1 MGIGSWIDGKL
12 NQSILATSEKTLAA
26 TMARANLDEHFC
38 YGLTRELSNGLSG
51 LFPRIAPINSANLY
65 AVDAALTDAHPSR
78 LEDLA
83 TKLMDMSNRM
93 QKEGMHEA
101 AAASGTIAGWL
112 KASAL
117 AQTSGEGM
125 RDRAASLQD
134 QYHKWVYVL
143 LV

>member
-1 MGIGSWIDGKL
+1 MGIGSWIDAKL
-12 NQSILATSEKTLAA
+12 NKSILATCEKTLAA
-26 TMARANLDEHFC
+26 TMARADLDEHFC
-38 YGLTRELSNGLSG
+38 YGLTRELSDGLSG
-51 LFPRIAPINSANLY
+51 LFPRIAPINSANLHE
-65 AVDAALTDAHPSR
+65 VDAAFTASPPSR
-78 LEDLA
+78 LEGLA

-112 KASAL
+112 KVSAL
-117 AQTSGEGM
+117 SQTAGEDL
-125 RDRAASLQD
+125 RNRAASLQN

>member
-12 NQSILATSEKTLAA
+12 NRSMLATCEKTLAA
-26 TMARANLDEHFC
+26 TIARANLDEHYC
-38 YGLTRELSNGLSG
+38 YGLTRELSEGLSG
-51 LFPRIAPINSANLY
+51 LFPRIAPINSANLHE
-65 AVDAALTDAHPSR
+65 VDAAFTASHPSR
-78 LEDLA
+78 LEGLA

-117 AQTSGEGM
+117 AQTAEEDL
-125 RDRAASLQD
+125 RNRAASLKD
-134 QYHKWVYVL
+134 QYHNWVYVL
-143 LV
+143 MV